1 MSDPLIVMSREE
13 LATLIRSEVTSS
25 VRLVLAERVEQS
37 DWMDLDGAAEMLG
50 YTREHVARLAKAGKI
65 PSHRIGKPLRFL
77 RSELDAFVRQKIA
90 KKSA

>member
-1 MSDPLIVMSREE
+1 MSDPLIVMSRAE